1 MPTKKLLTAFCLVVF
16 CCCIPASIAAQ
27 RKQSGEIKMEL
38 KNEKLPQAL
47 KRLEKVSGYKILF
60 SYDDLNQFTVQKGKL
75 NAPNIQAALSR
86 LLAGKPI
93 TFSIDGQYININI
106 REDAVRTAQNRPK
119 GEGNEV
125 TYKGKIT
132 DKDGLPLIGATVL
145 LVGSNRGFVTDNNG
159 QFSISAPKDKL
170 TTLRFSFVGMKTL
183 MRTYNGH
190 KNVQDIE
197 IVMEEDAAI
206 DEVVVNGMFERK
218 KDSFTGSSVTFNKE
232 ELESVGNSNVI
243 KSLANLDPSFQM
255 VEDLDLGSNPNTMPT
270 LQLRGQ
276 TSFNIAG
283 DYDGNANEPLFIL
296 DGFET
301 TLEKIWDL
309 DMNRV
314 ESVTIL
320 KDAAA
325 KAVYGS
331 KAGNGVV
338 VIQTIRP
345 KTGKIRIS
353 YNGNLNLEVPD
364 LTGYNLMNAQEKFD
378 WEIAHHKY
386 DNWQSMSDVQAA
398 DDLYKSVYDAIASG
412 VDTYWLSKPLRT
424 GVGQKHTVQ
433 LEGGDSKVRYLL
445 GASYNNVAGVMK
457 GSERNT
463 FDINSTLS
471 YTYKNM
477 VFRNLMDFTH
487 NNSKESPYGSFS
499 DYVSL
504 EPYYAPYDENGNVK
518 KILGYETS
526 NTEYPVYN
534 PLYNATLNVKDESQY
549 TTFADNFEMD
559 WHINDNFRFTGKFSY
574 SRTDSGSDV
583 FYPASHTMFADYD
596 ENGNADRKG
605 RYTKTTGISE
615 SISAQAGL
623 SWNQQFGKH
632 YFFLNGTWN
641 MQSDNSKTTTVV
653 AEGFGNDNMND
664 ISMATYYYHDSHPTG
679 SDSKTREVGLV
690 GAFNYS
696 YDDRYLFDA
705 SYRYTGSSV
714 YGSDN
719 HWGGFWSLGA
729 GWNIH
734 KEKFF
739 PLKEQI
745 NLLKLR
751 YSLGYTGT
759 QNFNPYQ
766 AKAKYE
772 YGSTYYDGRLGTTLL
787 ALPNTSLKWQKVY
800 DNNFGIDLGIGK
812 WLTARFDYYIQNT
825 SNLLTDITLPASSG
839 FTSYKENM
847 GEIQNKGVE
856 LSLGITPWRNND
868 TRSWITFT
876 FSAAHNK
883 NKIKKIY
890 DIFKKSNDEADAEFD
905 QSFSYSMTAEEYNAL
920 KTSLTRPATKYYEG
934 CSMTAI
940 WGMRSLGIDPMTGN
954 EMYLDKDGNV
964 TYTWSADDQV
974 VIGDTNPKWHGTFG
988 LSGGWKGFTL
998 SVVASYKLGGDLY
1011 NSTLIDRVEN
1021 ITGFGNLDK
1030 RVNEV
1035 WLNPGDNA
1043 KYRGVEM
1050 LQSPNDASTNVTKPT
1065 SRFVQRNN
1073 ELYISSINLGY
1084 DFFRAH
1090 WLKTLGLERLK
1101 LSFYATDLLRLTSIQ
1116 IERGLTYPY
1125 ARTFSFAINATF

>member
-1 MPTKKLLTAFCLVVF
+1 MILCLIVF
-16 CCCIPASIAAQ
+16 GIGLAAPVEAQ
-27 RKQSGEIKMEL
+27 RAKTTEIKMEL
-38 KNEKLPQAL
+38 KNERLPQAL
-47 KRLEKVSGYKILF
+47 KRLEKISGYKILF
-60 SYDDLNQFTVQKGKL
+60 SYDDLNQFTVSKGKF
-75 NAPNIQAALSR
+75 NAPNIRAALDI
-86 LLAGKPI
+86 LLAGKPL
-93 TFSIDGQYININI
+93 TYSVDGQYININI
-106 REDAVRTAQNRPK
+106 KESAVRTARNDNGQR
-119 GEGNEV
+119 GGTV
-125 TYKGKIT
+125 TLSGRIY
-132 DKDGLPLIGATVL
+132 DKDMQPLIGATVL
-145 LVGSNRGFVTDNNG
+145 LVGTGSGYATANDGKFYITAERG
-159 QFSISAPKDKL
+159 KL
-170 TTLRFSFVGMKTL
+170 ATLRFSFVGMKTVT
-183 MRTYNGH
+183 RSFNCH
-190 KNVQDIE
+190 KSVADIE
-197 IVMEEDAAI
+197 VIMEDDATI
-206 DEVVVNGMFERK
+206 DEVVINGMFERK
-218 KDSFTGSSVTFNKE
+218 KESFTGSSVTFKKDD
-232 ELESVGNSNVI
+232 LEQVGNTNVI

-301 TLEKIWDL
+301 TLEKVWDL

-338 VIQTIRP
+338 VIQTVRP

-353 YNGNLNLEVPD
+353 YNGNLNIEAPD

-386 DNWQSMSDVQAA
+386 DNWQAMNSVQGA
-398 DDLYKSVYDAIASG
+398 DNLYKSVYDAIASG

-433 LEGGDSKVRYLL
+433 LEGGDSKVRYYL
-445 GASYNNVAGVMK
+445 GASYNNVAGVMN

-477 VFRNLMDFTH
+477 VFRNLMDFAH
-487 NNSKESPYGSFS
+487 NSSKESPYGSFS
-499 DYVSL
+499 NYVSL
-504 EPYYAPYDENGNVK
+504 EPYFAPYDSDGNLK
-518 KILGYETS
+518 KILGYETA
-526 NTEYPVYN
+526 NTYYPVYN
-534 PLYNATLNVKDESQY
+534 PLYNASLNTKDESQY
-549 TTFADNFEMD
+549 TTFSDNFEMD
-559 WHINDNFRFTGKFSY
+559 WHINDNFRFTGQFSY
-574 SRTDSGSDV
+574 ARTESGSDV
-583 FYPASHTMFADYD
+583 FYPASHTIFADYD

-632 YFFLNGTWN
+632 YLFLNGTWN
-641 MQSDNSKTTTVV
+641 MQVQNDKSTTVV

-679 SDSKTREVGLV
+679 SDSKTREIGLV

-739 PLKEQI
+739 PLKEVI
-745 NLLKLR
+745 NLFKLR

-766 AKAKYE
+766 AKAKYS
-772 YGSTYYDGRLGTTLL
+772 YGSTYYDGRLGATLL

-800 DNNFGIDLGIGK
+800 DNNFGVDLSIGK
-812 WLTARFDYYIQNT
+812 WLTARFDYYVQNT
-825 SNLLTDITLPASSG
+825 SNLLSDITLPASSG
-839 FTSYKENM
+839 FTTYKENM
-847 GEIQNKGVE
+847 GEIQNKGME
-856 LSLGITPWRNND
+856 LSLGITPWRDNE
-868 TRSWITFT
+868 TRSWVTFT

-890 DIFKKSNDEADAEFD
+890 DIFKQSNDEADAAFDTEFG
-905 QSFSYSMTAEEYNAL
+905 YSSLTAEEYNSI
-920 KTSLTRPATKYYEG
+920 KTTLTRPATKYYEG

-940 WGMRSLGIDPMTGN
+940 WGMRSLGIDPMTGD

-988 LSGGWKGFTL
+988 LSGGWRGWTL
-998 SVVASYKLGGDLY
+998 SVVASYKLGGGLY

-1050 LQSPNDASTNVTKPT
+1050 LQTPTDASTNVTKPT
-1065 SRFVQRNN
+1065 SRFVQKNN

-1090 WLKTLGLERLK
+1090 WLKTIGLERLK
-1101 LSFYATDLLRLTSIQ
+1101 LSFYATDLLRLTSVKV
-1116 IERGLTYPY
+1116 ERGLTYPY
-1125 ARTFSFAINATF
+1125 ARTFSFAVNVTF